1 MNWLDAAAQLRE
13 QRRPGVL
20 VTLVAVRGHAPR
32 EAGAKMIVGVDQ
44 VWGSIGGGNLEAT
57 AVAAAREMIATG
69 ATTPRTLDQDLSDHA
84 ETTYGRQCCG
94 GTTTVLLDPL
104 PVVGSVAIFGVGHVG
119 QEIARILARHELDLH
134 LIDAREEY
142 ATPAAIPELANGSA
156 TVHWHHTPWPEPLL
170 RELPPGTLVLVMTH
184 DHGEDAAI
192 VDAALRCS
200 HLPFVG
206 LIGSSAKWRRIE
218 RVLREWGHDE
228 ATTARVTTPIGDPR
242 ITGKDPATLALSVC
256 VDLIQRLAGGDLRDQ
271 LTTAA
276 AGSARSAGS
285 AGSARG
291 EARP

>member
-1 MNWLDAAAQLRE
+1 MNWLDAASWLRQ
-13 QRRPGVL
+13 QRRAGVL

-32 EAGAKMIVGVDQ
+32 EAGAKMVVATDE
-44 VWGSIGGGNLEAT
+44 VWGSIGGGNLEAM
-57 AVAAAREMIATG
+57 AVAAAREMIASG
-69 ATTPRTLDQDLSDHA
+69 ATSPRTIDQDLSEHA

-119 QEIARILARHELDLH
+119 QEIARILARHDLDLH

-156 TVHWHHTPWPEPLL
+156 TIHWHHTPWPEPLL
-170 RELPPGTLVLVMTH
+170 RELPAGTLVLVMTH

-192 VDAALRCS
+192 VDAALRCT
-200 HLPFVG
+200 HLPYVG

-218 RVLREWGHDE
+218 RVLREWGHDD

-256 VDLIQRLAGGDLRDQ
+256 VDLIQRLAGRAPASAASRVAS
-271 LTTAA
+271 AA
-276 AGSARSAGS
+276 APST
-285 AGSARG
+285 G
-291 EARP
+291 ETAL